1 MGRFDCTC
9 SLYFFLVPARRKKT
23 GRTVK
28 RVFLREII
36 VYCTPYWLTLIVDLS
51 FN

>member
-9 SLYFFLVPARRKKT
+9 SLYFFLPEGRKQVILLKD
-23 GRTVK
+23 
-28 RVFLREII
+28 FLREII